1 MVPAMKILQ
10 IIQDKGCKTSH
21 CRDLHICDGATLCE
35 SEKISNNQQIPKC
48 RESENVERERKES
61 SFVIGLVADTQDRE
75 AVENAGSEEYTASL
89 RLQGWYSGGIFAF
102 RQDVLIDLVSKLAR
116 QTQK

>member
-1 MVPAMKILQ
+1 
-10 IIQDKGCKTSH
+10 
-21 CRDLHICDGATLCE
+21 
-35 SEKISNNQQIPKC
+35 
-48 RESENVERERKES
+48 
-61 SFVIGLVADTQDRE
+61 
-75 AVENAGSEEYTASL
+75 VENAGSEEYTASL